1 MATVI
6 NEKIETSVSIV
17 DRELDYGINKDYLK
31 QLNVAKLS
39 DKCTALPDL
48 EEVLQF
54 FVTAE
59 IGLAYATPAA
69 LGGAETHIKRLCEYK
84 LLSPEMERKYFE
96 QLAYCLH
103 YGKIL
108 HENSGSARELALLGD
123 QYESLLEILTR
134 SNTRMIL
141 SIIKPFVRQGWD
153 FDELVS
159 LGTESLLQSVLSFDV
174 FLGYRFSTY
183 FHTVFRRRVYRY
195 MDLENTRNNRFVRY
209 EHFDSHEAGSSSKAD
224 DPDLVCDAIDNL
236 LDFLDERE
244 AYIIVRR
251 FGICRQVKH
260 SLKKI
265 ADLMDISKERVR
277 QLEQR
282 ALNKLRARAVSTG
295 LQDELLLEFA

>member
-59 IGLAYATPAA
+59 IGLAYATPAV

-195 MDLENTRNNRFVRY
+195 MDLENTRNNRFV
-209 EHFDSHEAGSSSKAD
+209 S
-224 DPDLVCDAIDNL
+224 
-236 LDFLDERE
+236 
-244 AYIIVRR
+244 
-251 FGICRQVKH
+251 
-260 SLKKI
+260 
-265 ADLMDISKERVR
+265 
-277 QLEQR
+277 
-282 ALNKLRARAVSTG
+282 
-295 LQDELLLEFA
+295 